1 MDVTDPYN
9 GHEADCEY
17 FDLIIGRLMYIFINF
32 HESLNFFLKDRY
44 KGRAIEYPLVRRASV
59 KDIIES
65 FGVPHTETGC
75 ILFNNTPVDFSFIP
89 ASCGTL
95 QVDAIIEPFK
105 LLQPSLLRP
114 ALRPAPADNIKFI
127 ADVNVIKLGRLL
139 ILLGFNVVFSP
150 FWSDKKI
157 ADMADETGRVVLTRD
172 TGLLKRSKIVF
183 ARRIRADLP
192 YDQLVETIRFF
203 GLAPLISFFSR
214 CTQCNKKLKPVSKE
228 EVLHLL
234 EPKTKLYFNSFF
246 QCPEC
251 KKVFWRGS
259 HYDNILKKIS
269 SLGIAVKR

>member
-1 MDVTDPYN
+1 M
-9 GHEADCEY
+9 H
-17 FDLIIGRLMYIFINF
+17 IFINF
-32 HESLNFFLKDRY
+32 HEQLNFFLKDRH
-44 KGRAIEYPLVRRASV
+44 KGRSIKYPLTRRASV

-65 FGVPHTETGC
+65 FGIPHTETGC
-75 ILFNNTPVDFSFIP
+75 ILFNNTLVDFSFVP
-89 ASCGTL
+89 ESCGTL
-95 QVDAIIEPFK
+95 QVDAILEPFK

-114 ALRPAPADNIKFI
+114 KPADNIKFI

-139 ILLGFNVVFSP
+139 ILLGFDVVFSSS
-150 FWSDKKI
+150 WSDKNI
-157 ADMADETGRVVLTRD
+157 ADMADKTGRIVLTRD

-203 GLAPLISFFSR
+203 GLAPLISLFSR
-214 CTQCNKKLKPVSKE
+214 CTQCNRKLNPVPKK

-259 HYDNILKKIS
+259 HYDHILNKMA
-269 SLGIAVKR
+269 SLGIAVRC